1 MSYPGDHDRRKV
13 NEGMWRPSRKV
24 ISAWGAWFLASPL
37 GRLTVLAAF
46 AIVPA
51 VAASWGVSTPQ
62 ERRIHIEAFR
72 YGKRPAVIRCNRG
85 DTLRLTFSARD
96 TGHSFFLEEFDIDAK
111 ITPSRKEV
119 AVYRVKD
126 PTSPPQWTS
135 EVQFEARYPGPF
147 GWLIS
152 KSQYR
157 CHVWCGPMHAFEH
170 GNLIVYPNYL
180 LWSGLGLVVGFL
192 LLAWHDLMQNRPL
205 PARRSLSSWNQ
216 AAGGRDIASHWLLE
230 SLLHN
235 RCLQYLLILVCGMV
249 FYLAVLAALGG
260 TKVAGR
266 NFGVI
271 FTWVVWLFLLVMI
284 LVPLAG
290 RVWCCVC
297 PIPVLGELVTR
308 GGRLRPYPSG
318 ADRMGN
324 AGPHADTNWEETQLA
339 RNYGKRVFLRTLLL
353 LGLGTISSW
362 IVAVPRVTGILLLT
376 LSLIATVIGATA
388 SIRVFCMYLCPV
400 AAFLNL
406 YARVAAAKI
415 TPASTDVCQRCRT
428 HSCEHGNQR
437 GWPCPFGTR
446 IGEVHPRSEC
456 GWCLECFKSCPFKNV
471 SLRVGRL
478 AEGLIIRE
486 PVEIWQAAVLLVLG
500 IAYCIVHL
508 GPWPEVRDYTNLVD
522 KFDPGR
528 FATYGA
534 TLWFSAAILMPALVF
549 LAGMAGAYLAR
560 SPGDSMAISRSLAAG
575 LVPLGLAVWMG
586 FVWQM
591 FCVHGTFVLQVMSD
605 PLGWGWDLFGTAN
618 LPWRQI
624 LPEWIPFV
632 QVGLILAGFR
642 YALRVSAE
650 QLCREEPA
658 SGRFGLALLPS
669 WGLLAGVTAG
679 LVKFFAD

>member
-297 PIPVLGELVTR
+297 PIPVLGPTCRHQL
-308 GGRLRPYPSG
+308 G
-318 ADRMGN
+318 GN
-324 AGPHADTNWEETQLA
+324 ATGEE
-339 RNYGKRVFLRTLLL
+339 LRKE
-353 LGLGTISSW
+353 S
-362 IVAVPRVTGILLLT
+362 
-376 LSLIATVIGATA
+376 
-388 SIRVFCMYLCPV
+388 
-400 AAFLNL
+400 
-406 YARVAAAKI
+406 
-415 TPASTDVCQRCRT
+415 
-428 HSCEHGNQR
+428 
-437 GWPCPFGTR
+437 
-446 IGEVHPRSEC
+446 
-456 GWCLECFKSCPFKNV
+456 
-471 SLRVGRL
+471 
-478 AEGLIIRE
+478 
-486 PVEIWQAAVLLVLG
+486 
-500 IAYCIVHL
+500 
-508 GPWPEVRDYTNLVD
+508 
-522 KFDPGR
+522 
-528 FATYGA
+528 
-534 TLWFSAAILMPALVF
+534 
-549 LAGMAGAYLAR
+549 
-560 SPGDSMAISRSLAAG
+560 
-575 LVPLGLAVWMG
+575 
-586 FVWQM
+586 
-591 FCVHGTFVLQVMSD
+591 
-605 PLGWGWDLFGTAN
+605 
-618 LPWRQI
+618 
-624 LPEWIPFV
+624 
-632 QVGLILAGFR
+632 
-642 YALRVSAE
+642 
-650 QLCREEPA
+650 
-658 SGRFGLALLPS
+658 
-669 WGLLAGVTAG
+669 
-679 LVKFFAD
+679 FFADVAASWVRDDLQLDCRCASGDWDPAPDAKLDSNSNRCYGIDPRFLHVFVSSCGVFKSLRSSCRCENHSC